1 MKREVLPAAARRS
14 MKPRR
19 RGGGD
24 GDDDDAGVTSMIFL
38 SAKQTANFL
47 PHGDATAS
55 VTGDGSAIDGEEEEE
70 EENVNIRPSDKRTV
84 MLPEGG

>member
-1 MKREVLPAAARRS
+1 

-19 RGGGD
+19 RGGGG

-38 SAKQTANFL
+38 SAKHTANFL

-55 VTGDGSAIDGEEEEE
+55 VTGDGSAIVGEEEEEEEE
-70 EENVNIRPSDKRTV
+70 EENVNRRPSDNRTV